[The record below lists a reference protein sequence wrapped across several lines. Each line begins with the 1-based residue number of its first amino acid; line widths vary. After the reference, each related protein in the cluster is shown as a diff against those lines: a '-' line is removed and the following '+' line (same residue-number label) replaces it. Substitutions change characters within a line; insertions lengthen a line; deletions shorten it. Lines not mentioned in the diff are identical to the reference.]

1 MVLYYVLTRC
11 QNADGGMNMKKNIG
25 PRLALYPVPITVI
38 TVIMIIAR
46 RKRMFSPPN
55 GTFGGK

>member
-1 MVLYYVLTRC
+1 
-11 QNADGGMNMKKNIG
+11 MKKNIG